1 MNNWL
6 RRKLRTWLFPEC
18 VDVADFMGEVREA
31 LKRKV
36 DGKLIIADKPIV
48 LLGSMSYCNVEVK
61 PKLYPKIVLSQIGLE
76 ALLSVSGERNSVI
89 SSVFT
94 GKEESVGLGLEEKE
108 Q

>member
-1 MNNWL
+1 MKGWL

-18 VDVADFMGEVREA
+18 VNVVDFMDEVREA

-48 LLGSMSYCNVEVK
+48 LLGSMTNCKVEVQ

-76 ALLSVSGERNSVI
+76 ALLGVSGKGHTVI

-94 GKEESVGLGLEEKE
+94 GKEESVGLKLEEKE